1 MKLTQDKGDL
11 LKDLLFYRR
20 MIGKLLYLTVAN
32 PDLSF
37 SVHKFN
43 QFLAKPR
50 VLHMWAIQH
59 VLQYLKAWFEILV
72 NTDISILGFYEYVGN
87 IGKISVNIGKI
98 SVDIL
103 AKILVKQKLFKIHGN
118 VWKTLK
124 KMIQ

>member
-11 LKDLLFYRR
+11 IEDLLFYRR
-20 MIGKLLYLTVAN
+20 MISKLLYVTIAN

-43 QFLAKPR
+43 QFLSKPR
-50 VLHMWAIQH
+50 SLHMWAIQH

-72 NTDISILGFYEYVGN
+72 NMNISILGFYGYIE
-87 IGKISVNIGKI
+87 NIGKI

-124 KMIQ
+124 KMIK

>member
-1 MKLTQDKGDL
+1 
-11 LKDLLFYRR
+11 
-20 MIGKLLYLTVAN
+20 MIGKLVYLTIAN

-72 NTDISILGFYEYVGN
+72 NTDISIFEFYGYIGN
-87 IGKISVNIGKI
+87 IGKISVNINKISVNIGKI

-103 AKILVKQKLFKIHGN
+103 TKILVKQKLFKIHGN

-124 KMIQ
+124 KK

>member
-1 MKLTQDKGDL
+1 MKLTQDRGDL
-11 LKDLLFYRR
+11 IEDLLFYRR
-20 MIGKLLYLTVAN
+20 MISKLLYVTIAN

-43 QFLAKPR
+43 PFLAKPR
-50 VLHMWAIQH
+50 VLHMWATQH

-72 NTDISILGFYEYVGN
+72 NTDISILGFYEY
-87 IGKISVNIGKI
+87 IGNIGKI

-103 AKILVKQKLFKIHGN
+103 TKILVKQKLFKIHEN

-124 KMIQ
+124 KIK